1 MMLVPLAL
9 LLTSYFSPGRT
20 PGQPAAVRPAALD
33 GVDFEQKLNQQ
44 IPLQLPFRNEAG
56 ETVPLGKYFGGRP
69 VIVTLVYFNCPM
81 LCTLEL
87 NGMLQ
92 AARAM
97 KLEMGRDYDVVTVSF
112 NPADTPQLAAAKKA
126 SYLERYNHP
135 GAAAGWHFL
144 TGDQTSISQLTR
156 AMGFRYRYD
165 AKSGQFYHASGIVVA
180 TPDGRLARYFY
191 GVEYFPRDVRL
202 ALVDAANG
210 RIGNIVDQALLFC
223 FHYDPSTG
231 KYTVGIWRLL
241 QAMCLLTLGMIGG
254 LFIILR
260 KKTHEK
266 ESARARERNE

>member
-1 MMLVPLAL
+1 MMLIPLAL
-9 LLTSYFSPGRT
+9 FLTSYFSPGQT
-20 PGQPAAVRPAALD
+20 PGQPAAVRPAAID
-33 GVDFEQKLNQQ
+33 GVGFDQKLNQQ
-44 IPLQLPFRNEAG
+44 LPLQLPFRSETG
-56 ETVPLGKYFGGRP
+56 ETVALGKYFGSRP
-69 VIVTLVYFNCPM
+69 VIVALVYFNCPM

-87 NGMLQ
+87 NGILQ

-97 KLEMGRDYDVVTVSF
+97 KLEMGRDYDIVTISF
-112 NPADTPQLAAAKKA
+112 NPADTPQLATAKKA

-156 AMGFRYRYD
+156 AMGFRYRYE

-180 TPDGRLARYFY
+180 TPAGRLARYFY
-191 GVEYFPRDVRL
+191 GIEYFPRDVRL

-254 LFIILR
+254 LVIILR
-260 KKTHEK
+260 KKTQEK
-266 ESARARERNE
+266 EAARARERNE